1 VPTQPITRATRA
13 LLPLA
18 AAILLAPAGWA
29 QTTEAPA
36 STKPFPAIEAGMH
49 TAAIRRI
56 AVDRAGRWAVT
67 ASHDKT
73 ARVWDLRTGALLQV
87 LRVPVGEGPEGKLY
101 AVALSPDGEL
111 VALGGFTSPDG
122 LNTSIYLFDRA
133 SGRLR
138 QRLAGLPNVVLHLA
152 FSADGRRLAAALGGA
167 NGIRVYGATGQSTW
181 AQVAADG
188 DYGADSYSVEFDA
201 AGRLLATSY
210 DGELRLY
217 GAGASGRLQPL
228 VRRSAP
234 GGKQPFFARFSP
246 DGRRIAVGFVDS
258 TAVALLD
265 GTSLEPLAPADTSAF
280 TIGTLNTVAWSAD
293 GRRLLAAGR
302 YQQGDGSRPLV
313 VWPAGGGPAQQL
325 PLGMTNT
332 VMDLRPLA
340 DGRLVY
346 AGSDPAWGVLD
357 PQLRRIKVF
366 AGPPVLDHRS
376 DAMTDR
382 ARTDGFQSFRLAPD
396 GRWLEFRAVSRS
408 AQGPTARL
416 VRFDLAQR
424 RLLLPGAAAP
434 GGLAPRSI
442 GLPIEGWYDTTSPTL
457 AGKPLPL
464 EKEDN
469 DESRSLAISA
479 NGSSFAL
486 GTERAVRFFEAD
498 GTKRWRTY
506 TPGQAWLVN
515 LSPDGRF
522 VVAALGDGTIR
533 WYRTRAEGSAP
544 AGSEAL
550 SLFVHPDLKRWILW
564 TPEGF
569 YDASPGGA
577 ELFGYHLNNGR
588 EQPGSFISSA
598 QLQQKFFR
606 PDLIARRLD
615 GTPDDEAAIAA
626 AVAEVGDVRTS
637 LSTASL
643 PPTIR
648 LIGSPRRLD
657 SGEIEVTYELIDQGG
672 GIGGVDLLIDGQVLS
687 SRSGFTP
694 PIQGLS
700 RAIYPRISRRR
711 DGTSP
716 RVEAVARAPGRRGA
730 SSQPIPIPIPPSL
743 LEARRPGRLHLLAVG
758 ISTYNDSRLREGV
771 TYAADDARTF
781 YTAFSGGR
789 AAVPVAS
796 SQLLIDPQATAERIR
811 RELERYGS
819 QARGQKDAVAV
830 DPNDVFVLYLAGH
843 GETDAAGD
851 YVFRPVDQPAGGPGL
866 GGPELLRLLSD
877 IPSINLVVVLD
888 TCSAGS
894 FRDAFQLSPTMRRL
908 NLLSGRA
915 VLAGSTSRGTAL
927 EHPDLG
933 GGLFTGVLL
942 SGLRGN
948 ADMDNSNDVSVHEIV
963 TFTRRELKRISEE
976 RFGGEQK
983 AVYFQPDDDFALT
996 RSGRRP

>member
-1 VPTQPITRATRA
+1 MPTQPITRA

-29 QTTEAPA
+29 QPTEAPA

-49 TAAIRRI
+49 TAPIRRI

-73 ARVWDLRTGALLQV
+73 ARVWDLRTGALLRV
-87 LRVPVGEGPEGKLY
+87 LRVPVGEGDEGKLY

-111 VALGGFTSPDG
+111 VALGGWTDPVG
-122 LNTSIYLFDRA
+122 TSIYLFDRA

-167 NGIRVYGATGQSTW
+167 NGIRVYGATGQGAW

-188 DYGADSYSVEFDA
+188 AYGAVSYSVEFDA

-210 DGELRLY
+210 DGDLRLY

-228 VRRSAP
+228 RRRTAP
-234 GGKQPFFARFSP
+234 GGKRPFSARFSP
-246 DGRRIAVGFVDS
+246 DGRRIAVGFDDS

-265 GTSLEPLAPADTSAF
+265 GTSLEPMAAADTSAF
-280 TIGTLNTVAWSAD
+280 TNGELGSVAWSAD

-302 YQQGDGSRPLV
+302 YDQNGSNPLV
-313 VWPAGGGPAQQL
+313 VWPAGGGPPQQL
-325 PLGMTNT
+325 PLGMDST

-346 AGSDPAWGVLD
+346 AGAGPAWGVLD
-357 PQLRRIKVF
+357 PQLGRTKVF
-366 AGPPVLDHRS
+366 AGPPVLDHRP
-376 DAMTDR
+376 DAASNDSH
-382 ARTDGFQSFRLAPD
+382 AGYKAFRLAPD
-396 GRWLEFRAVSRS
+396 GRWLEFRAVSPS

-424 RLLLPGAAAP
+424 RLLFPGAAAP
-434 GGLAPRSI
+434 GGLAPRTS
-442 GLPIEGWYDTTSPTL
+442 GLPIDGWEDTTSPTL

-469 DESRSLAISA
+469 DVSRSLAISA

-498 GTKRWRTY
+498 GTKRWRTT
-506 TPGQAWLVN
+506 TPSVAWLVN
-515 LSPDGRF
+515 LSADGRF
-522 VVAALGDGTIR
+522 VVAALGDGSIR
-533 WYRTRAEGSAP
+533 WYRTRAEGTAP

-550 SLFVHPDLKRWILW
+550 ALFVHPDLKRWILW

-758 ISTYNDSRLREGV
+758 ISTYNDRRLREGV
-771 TYAADDARTF
+771 TFAADDARTF

-927 EHPDLG
+927 EHPALG

-942 SGLRGN
+942 SGLGGN

-963 TFTRRELKRISEE
+963 AFTRRELKRISEE
-976 RFGGEQK
+976 RYGGEQK
-983 AVYFQPDDDFALT
+983 AVYFEPDDDFALT

>member
-1 VPTQPITRATRA
+1 
-13 LLPLA
+13 
-18 AAILLAPAGWA
+18 
-29 QTTEAPA
+29 
-36 STKPFPAIEAGMH
+36 
-49 TAAIRRI
+49 
-56 AVDRAGRWAVT
+56 
-67 ASHDKT
+67 
-73 ARVWDLRTGALLQV
+73 
-87 LRVPVGEGPEGKLY
+87 
-101 AVALSPDGEL
+101 
-111 VALGGFTSPDG
+111 
-122 LNTSIYLFDRA
+122 
-133 SGRLR
+133 
-138 QRLAGLPNVVLHLA
+138 
-152 FSADGRRLAAALGGA
+152 
-167 NGIRVYGATGQSTW
+167 
-181 AQVAADG
+181 
-188 DYGADSYSVEFDA
+188 
-201 AGRLLATSY
+201 
-210 DGELRLY
+210 
-217 GAGASGRLQPL
+217 
-228 VRRSAP
+228 
-234 GGKQPFFARFSP
+234 
-246 DGRRIAVGFVDS
+246 
-258 TAVALLD
+258 
-265 GTSLEPLAPADTSAF
+265 
-280 TIGTLNTVAWSAD
+280 VAWSAD

-302 YQQGDGSRPLV
+302 YGLDDGSNPLV
-313 VWPAGGGPAQQL
+313 VWPAGGGAPQRL
-325 PLGMTNT
+325 PLGMDST

-340 DGRLVY
+340 DGRLVF
-346 AGSDPAWGVLD
+346 AGQDPAWGVLD
-357 PQLRRIKVF
+357 PQLRRTKVF

-376 DAMTDR
+376 DAASADSH
-382 ARTDGFQSFRLAPD
+382 AGYKAFRQAPD
-396 GRWLEFRAVSRS
+396 GRWLEFRAVGRS

-434 GGLAPRSI
+434 GGLAPRSS
-442 GLPIEGWYDTTSPTL
+442 GLPIAGWYDTTSPTL
-457 AGKPLPL
+457 AGKPLKL
-464 EKEDN
+464 EPYER
-469 DESRSLAISA
+469 SLSLAISA
-479 NGSSFAL
+479 SGSSFAL
-486 GTERAVRFFEAD
+486 GSDWTVRVFEAD
-498 GTKRWRTY
+498 GTQRWRTS
-506 TPGQAWLVN
+506 TPSIAWLVN
-515 LSPDGRF
+515 LSADGRF
-522 VVAALGDGTIR
+522 VLAALGNGTIR
-533 WYRTRAEGSAP
+533 WYRTRAEGSGP

-550 SLFVHPDLKRWILW
+550 ALFVHPDLKRWILW

-588 EQPGSFISSA
+588 HQPGTFISSA

-758 ISTYNDSRLREGV
+758 ISTYNDPRLREGV

-942 SGLRGN
+942 SGLGGS
-948 ADMDNSNDVSVHEIV
+948 ADMDNSNDVSVLEIV
-963 TFTRRELKRISEE
+963 AFTRRELKRISEE

-983 AVYFQPDDDFALT
+983 AVYFVPDDDFALT